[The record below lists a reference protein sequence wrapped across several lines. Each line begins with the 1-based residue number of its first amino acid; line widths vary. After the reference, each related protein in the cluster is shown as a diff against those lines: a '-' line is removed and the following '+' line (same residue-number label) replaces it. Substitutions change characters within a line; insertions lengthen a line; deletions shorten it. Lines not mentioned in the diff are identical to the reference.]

1 MATSKSMRLAA
12 QAIGRESIKVAAVS
26 AGGKIFRD
34 AGVSGD
40 IKVTDELFSIY
51 REIGSGKSPLRS
63 FGNLTERL
71 AKLIDELKIEFNL
84 VNELIK
90 IGDETLKSS
99 SPDFLVSR
107 GEYLYAKIFAA
118 FTGYKFVDSAEIVKF
133 DNDGN
138 LNVGFSEFL
147 IREKYRENDCFVTG
161 GFYGSDPCGE
171 IRLFP
176 RGGGD
181 VTGALLARSL
191 HAETY
196 ENYTD
201 VDGVLPAPPL
211 IVKNIETNKRF
222 LKPLKE
228 LSFRQMEIL
237 TDFSVNVLHPDVL
250 ELLSKT
256 DIPIRISNTFNKY
269 SAGTIISESV
279 AGSDEFFF
287 AVEKIG
293 TIEKIAEKKQD
304 RIKIYR
310 MFSNKKRKSEDEG
323 FAVYLSDCE
332 ESRKKAKIISGLT
345 DTEIFASSEGIILKI
360 DKLGLKPVIKA
371 LTEQ

>member
-118 FTGYKFVDSAEIVKF
+118 FTGYKFVDSTEIVKF

-250 ELLSKT
+250 ALLSET

-287 AVEKIG
+287 AVEKIE
-293 TIEKIAEKKQD
+293 TIEKIAEKKQE

-310 MFSNKKRKSEDEG
+310 MFSNKKRKSKDEG

-345 DTEIFASSEGIILKI
+345 DTEIFASSEGIILTI

>member
-133 DNDGN
+133 DNGGN

-250 ELLSKT
+250 ALLSET

-293 TIEKIAEKKQD
+293 TIEKIAEKKQE

-310 MFSNKKRKSEDEG
+310 MFSNKKRKSKDEG

-332 ESRKKAKIISGLT
+332 ESRVKAKIISGLT
-345 DTEIFASSEGIILKI
+345 DTEIFASSEGIILTI

>member
-171 IRLFP
+171 IRLFS

-250 ELLSKT
+250 ALLSET

-269 SAGTIISESV
+269 SAGTIISESA

-293 TIEKIAEKKQD
+293 TIEKIAEKKQE

-310 MFSNKKRKSEDEG
+310 MFSNKERKSKDEG

-332 ESRKKAKIISGLT
+332 ESRLKAKIISGLT
-345 DTEIFASSEGIILKI
+345 DTEIFASSEGIILTI

>member
-118 FTGYKFVDSAEIVKF
+118 FIGYKFVDSAEIVKF

-250 ELLSKT
+250 ALLSET

-293 TIEKIAEKKQD
+293 TIEKIAEKKQE

-310 MFSNKKRKSEDEG
+310 MFSNKKRKSKDEG

-332 ESRKKAKIISGLT
+332 ESRLKAKIISGLT
-345 DTEIFASSEGIILKI
+345 DTEIFASSEGIILII

>member
-250 ELLSKT
+250 ALLSET

-269 SAGTIISESV
+269 SAGTIISESA

-310 MFSNKKRKSEDEG
+310 MFSNKKRKSKDEG

-332 ESRKKAKIISGLT
+332 ESRLKAKIISGLT
-345 DTEIFASSEGIILKI
+345 DTEVFASSEGIILTI

>member
-34 AGVSGD
+34 AGVGGD

-118 FTGYKFVDSAEIVKF
+118 FTGYKFVDSTEIVKF

-161 GFYGSDPCGE
+161 GFYGSDSCGE

-250 ELLSKT
+250 ALLSET

-279 AGSDEFFF
+279 AGSGEFFF

-293 TIEKIAEKKQD
+293 TIEKIAEKKQE

-310 MFSNKKRKSEDEG
+310 MFSNKKRKSKDEG

-345 DTEIFASSEGIILKI
+345 DTEIFASSEGIILTI

>member
-118 FTGYKFVDSAEIVKF
+118 FTGYKFIDSAEIVKF

-181 VTGALLARSL
+181 VTGALLARAL

-250 ELLSKT
+250 ALLSET
-256 DIPIRISNTFNKY
+256 DISIRISNTFNKY
-269 SAGTIISESV
+269 SAGTIISESA

-293 TIEKIAEKKQD
+293 TIEKIAGKKQD

-310 MFSNKKRKSEDEG
+310 MFSNKKRKSKDEG

-332 ESRKKAKIISGLT
+332 ESRLKAKIISGLT
-345 DTEIFASSEGIILKI
+345 DTEIFASTEGIILTI

>member
-118 FTGYKFVDSAEIVKF
+118 FTGHKFVDSAEIVKF

-228 LSFRQMEIL
+228 LSFCQMEIL

-250 ELLSKT
+250 ALLSET

-279 AGSDEFFF
+279 AGSGEFFF
-287 AVEKIG
+287 AVAKIG
-293 TIEKIAEKKQD
+293 TIEKIAEKKQE

-310 MFSNKKRKSEDEG
+310 MFSNKKRKSKDEG

-332 ESRKKAKIISGLT
+332 ESRLKAKIISGLT
-345 DTEIFASSEGIILKI
+345 DTEIFASSEGIILTI

>member
-99 SPDFLVSR
+99 SSDFLVSR

-138 LNVGFSEFL
+138 LNVGFSELL
-147 IREKYRENDCFVTG
+147 IREKYRDNDCFVTG
-161 GFYGSDPCGE
+161 GFYGSDQCGE

-250 ELLSKT
+250 ALLSET

-293 TIEKIAEKKQD
+293 TIEKIAEKKQE

-310 MFSNKKRKSEDEG
+310 MFSNKKRKSKDEG

-345 DTEIFASSEGIILKI
+345 DTEIFASSEGIILTI

>member
-161 GFYGSDPCGE
+161 GFYGSDPYGE
-171 IRLFP
+171 IKLFP

-191 HAETY
+191 RAETY

-250 ELLSKT
+250 ALLSET
-256 DIPIRISNTFNKY
+256 DIPIRITNTFNKY

-293 TIEKIAEKKQD
+293 TIEKIAKKKQE

-310 MFSNKKRKSEDEG
+310 MFSNKKRKSKDEG

-332 ESRKKAKIISGLT
+332 ESRKKAKIISGLF
-345 DTEIFASSEGIILKI
+345 DTEIFASSEGIILTI

>member
-90 IGDETLKSS
+90 IGDETLKCS

-107 GEYLYAKIFAA
+107 GEYLYAKIFAS

-161 GFYGSDPCGE
+161 GFYGSDQCGE

-250 ELLSKT
+250 ALLSET
-256 DIPIRISNTFNKY
+256 DIPIRITNTFNKY

-293 TIEKIAEKKQD
+293 TIEKIAEKKQE

-310 MFSNKKRKSEDEG
+310 MFSNKKRKSKDEG

-345 DTEIFASSEGIILKI
+345 DTEIFASSEGIILTI

>member
-40 IKVTDELFSIY
+40 TKVTDELFSIY

-118 FTGYKFVDSAEIVKF
+118 FTGYEFVDSAEIVKF

-161 GFYGSDPCGE
+161 GFYGSGPCGE

-250 ELLSKT
+250 ALLSET

-293 TIEKIAEKKQD
+293 TIEKIAEKKQE

-310 MFSNKKRKSEDEG
+310 MFSNKKRKSKDEG

-345 DTEIFASSEGIILKI
+345 DTEIFASSEGIILTI

>member
-107 GEYLYAKIFAA
+107 GEYLYAKIFAS

-161 GFYGSDPCGE
+161 GFYGSDQCGE

-250 ELLSKT
+250 ALLSET
-256 DIPIRISNTFNKY
+256 DIPIRITNTFNKY

-293 TIEKIAEKKQD
+293 MIEKIAEKKQE

-310 MFSNKKRKSEDEG
+310 MFSNKKRKSKDEG

-345 DTEIFASSEGIILKI
+345 DTEIFASSEGIILTI

>member
-12 QAIGRESIKVAAVS
+12 QAIGRESIKVTAVS

-90 IGDETLKSS
+90 IGDEMLKSS

-118 FTGYKFVDSAEIVKF
+118 FTGYKFVDSTEIVKF

-250 ELLSKT
+250 ALLSET

-293 TIEKIAEKKQD
+293 TIEKIAEKKQE

-310 MFSNKKRKSEDEG
+310 MFSNKKRKSKDEG

-332 ESRKKAKIISGLT
+332 ESRLKAKIISGLT
-345 DTEIFASSEGIILKI
+345 DTEIFASSEGIILTI

>member
-26 AGGKIFRD
+26 AGGKLFRD

-118 FTGYKFVDSAEIVKF
+118 FIGYKFVDSAEIVKF

-171 IRLFP
+171 IRLFS

-201 VDGVLPAPPL
+201 VDGVLPVPPH
-211 IVKNIETNKRF
+211 IVKNVAINKKF
-222 LKPLKE
+222 CKPLNK

-256 DIPIRISNTFNKY
+256 DIPIRITNTFNKY
-269 SAGTIISESV
+269 SAGTIISESFT
-279 AGSDEFFF
+279 GSDEFFF

-323 FAVYLSDCE
+323 FAVYISDCE
-332 ESRKKAKIISGLT
+332 ESRKKAKIISGLI
-345 DTEIFASSEGIILKI
+345 DTEIFASSEGIILTI
-360 DKLGLKPVIKA
+360 DKLGFKPVIKA

>member
-147 IREKYRENDCFVTG
+147 IREKYCENDCFVTG

-211 IVKNIETNKRF
+211 IVKNVETNKRF

-250 ELLSKT
+250 ALLSET

-293 TIEKIAEKKQD
+293 TIEKIAEKKQE

-310 MFSNKKRKSEDEG
+310 MFSNKKRKSKDEG

-332 ESRKKAKIISGLT
+332 ESRKKTKIISGLT
-345 DTEIFASSEGIILKI
+345 DTEIFASTEGIILTI

>member
-34 AGVSGD
+34 AGMSGD

-161 GFYGSDPCGE
+161 GFYGSDPCGK

-191 HAETY
+191 HAKTY

-250 ELLSKT
+250 ALLSET

-279 AGSDEFFF
+279 AGSGEFFF

-293 TIEKIAEKKQD
+293 TIEKIAEKKQE

-310 MFSNKKRKSEDEG
+310 MFSNKKRKSKDEG

-332 ESRKKAKIISGLT
+332 ESRLKAKIISGLT
-345 DTEIFASSEGIILKI
+345 DTEIFASSEGIILTI

>member
-118 FTGYKFVDSAEIVKF
+118 FTGYKFVDCAEIVKF

-191 HAETY
+191 HAERY

-250 ELLSKT
+250 ALLSET

-293 TIEKIAEKKQD
+293 TIEKIAEKKQE

-310 MFSNKKRKSEDEG
+310 MFSNKKRKSKDEG

-332 ESRKKAKIISGLT
+332 ESRKKAKIISGLF
-345 DTEIFASSEGIILKI
+345 DTEIFASSEGIILTI

>member
-118 FTGYKFVDSAEIVKF
+118 FTGYKFVDSTEIVKF

-138 LNVGFSEFL
+138 LNVGFSELL

-250 ELLSKT
+250 ALLSET
-256 DIPIRISNTFNKY
+256 DIPIRITNTFNKY

-310 MFSNKKRKSEDEG
+310 MFSNKKRKSKDEG

-345 DTEIFASSEGIILKI
+345 DTEIFASSEGIILTI

>member
-26 AGGKIFRD
+26 AGGKTFRD
-34 AGVSGD
+34 AGVGGD

-118 FTGYKFVDSAEIVKF
+118 FIGYKFVDSAEIVKF

-201 VDGVLPAPPL
+201 VDGVLPVPPL
-211 IVKNIETNKRF
+211 IMKNIETNKRF
-222 LKPLKE
+222 LKPLNK

-250 ELLSKT
+250 ELLSET
-256 DIPIRISNTFNKY
+256 DIPIRITNTFNKY
-269 SAGTIISESV
+269 SAGTIISESFT
-279 AGSDEFFF
+279 GSDEFFF

-310 MFSNKKRKSEDEG
+310 MFLNKKRKSEDEG

-332 ESRKKAKIISGLT
+332 ESRKKAKIISGLI
-345 DTEIFASSEGIILKI
+345 DTEIFASSEGIILTI

-371 LTEQ
+371 FTEQ

>member
-118 FTGYKFVDSAEIVKF
+118 FIGYKFVDSAEIVKF

-250 ELLSKT
+250 ALLSET

-293 TIEKIAEKKQD
+293 TIEKIAEKKQE

-310 MFSNKKRKSEDEG
+310 MFSNKKRKPKDEG

-332 ESRKKAKIISGLT
+332 ESRLKAKIISGLT
-345 DTEIFASSEGIILKI
+345 DTEIFASSEGIILTI

>member
-26 AGGKIFRD
+26 AGGKIFRY

-118 FTGYKFVDSAEIVKF
+118 FTGYKFVDSTEIVKF

-250 ELLSKT
+250 ALLSET

-293 TIEKIAEKKQD
+293 TIEKIAEKKQE

-310 MFSNKKRKSEDEG
+310 MFSNKKRKSKDEG

-345 DTEIFASSEGIILKI
+345 DTEIFASSEGIILTI

>member
-118 FTGYKFVDSAEIVKF
+118 FIGYKFVDSAEIVKF

-191 HAETY
+191 RAETY

-211 IVKNIETNKRF
+211 IVKNIETNKKF

-250 ELLSKT
+250 ALLSET

-279 AGSDEFFF
+279 AGSGEFFF
-287 AVEKIG
+287 AVEKIR
-293 TIEKIAEKKQD
+293 TIEKIAEKKQE

-310 MFSNKKRKSEDEG
+310 MFSNKKRKSKDEG

-332 ESRKKAKIISGLT
+332 ESRKKAKIISELF
-345 DTEIFASSEGIILKI
+345 DTEIFASSEGIILTI

>member
-90 IGDETLKSS
+90 IGDETLRSS

-118 FTGYKFVDSAEIVKF
+118 FIGYKFVDSAEIVKF

-250 ELLSKT
+250 ALLSET

-293 TIEKIAEKKQD
+293 TIEKIAEKKQE

-310 MFSNKKRKSEDEG
+310 MFSNKKRKSKDEG

-332 ESRKKAKIISGLT
+332 ESRLKAKIISGLT
-345 DTEIFASSEGIILKI
+345 DTEIFASSEGIVLII

>member
-34 AGVSGD
+34 TGVSGD

-118 FTGYKFVDSAEIVKF
+118 FTGYKFVDSTEIVKF

-250 ELLSKT
+250 ALLSET

-293 TIEKIAEKKQD
+293 TIEKIAEKKQE

-310 MFSNKKRKSEDEG
+310 MFSNKKRKSKDEG

-332 ESRKKAKIISGLT
+332 ESRKKAKIISGLI
-345 DTEIFASSEGIILKI
+345 DTEIFASSEGIILTI

>member
-34 AGVSGD
+34 TGVGGD

-51 REIGSGKSPLRS
+51 REIGSGKSSLRS

-118 FTGYKFVDSAEIVKF
+118 FIGYKFVDSAEIVKF

-201 VDGVLPAPPL
+201 VDGVLPVPPH
-211 IVKNIETNKRF
+211 IVKNVAINKRF
-222 LKPLKE
+222 CKPLNK

-256 DIPIRISNTFNKY
+256 DISIRITNTFNKY
-269 SAGTIISESV
+269 SAGTIISESFT
-279 AGSDEFFF
+279 GSDEFFF

-293 TIEKIAEKKQD
+293 TIEKIAKKKQD
-304 RIKIYR
+304 YIKIYNMLLNGKPIADDTR
-310 MFSNKKRKSEDEG
+310 Y
-323 FAVYLSDCE
+323 AVYLSDCE
-332 ESRKKAKIISGLT
+332 ESRKKAKIISGLI
-345 DTEIFASSEGIILKI
+345 DTEIFASSEGIILTI

>member
-107 GEYLYAKIFAA
+107 GEYLYAKIFAV

-191 HAETY
+191 RAETY

-250 ELLSKT
+250 ALLSET

-293 TIEKIAEKKQD
+293 TIKKIAEKKQE

-310 MFSNKKRKSEDEG
+310 MFSNKKRKSKDEG

-332 ESRKKAKIISGLT
+332 ESRKKTKIISGLT
-345 DTEIFASSEGIILKI
+345 DTEIFASSEGIILTI

>member
-118 FTGYKFVDSAEIVKF
+118 FTGYKFVDSTEIIKF
-133 DNDGN
+133 DSDGN

-147 IREKYRENDCFVTG
+147 IREKYLENDCFVTG

-211 IVKNIETNKRF
+211 IVKDIETNKRF

-250 ELLSKT
+250 ALLSET

-293 TIEKIAEKKQD
+293 TIEKIAEKKQE

-310 MFSNKKRKSEDEG
+310 MFSNKKRKSKDEG

-345 DTEIFASSEGIILKI
+345 DTEIFASSEGIILTI

>member
-250 ELLSKT
+250 ALLSET

-269 SAGTIISESV
+269 SAGTIISESA

-293 TIEKIAEKKQD
+293 TIEKIAEKKQE

-310 MFSNKKRKSEDEG
+310 MFSNKKRKSKDEG

-345 DTEIFASSEGIILKI
+345 DTEIFASSEGIILTI
-360 DKLGLKPVIKA
+360 DKLGLKSVIKA

>member
-34 AGVSGD
+34 TGVSGD

-250 ELLSKT
+250 ALLSET

-293 TIEKIAEKKQD
+293 TIEKIAEKKQE

-310 MFSNKKRKSEDEG
+310 MFSNKKRKSKDEG

-332 ESRKKAKIISGLT
+332 ESRKKAKIISGLI
-345 DTEIFASSEGIILKI
+345 DTEIFASSEGIILTI

>member
-118 FTGYKFVDSAEIVKF
+118 FTGYKFIDSTEIVKF
-133 DNDGN
+133 DNNGN

-171 IRLFP
+171 IRLFS

-250 ELLSKT
+250 ALLSET

-293 TIEKIAEKKQD
+293 TIEKIAEKKQE

-310 MFSNKKRKSEDEG
+310 MFSNKKRKSKDEG

-332 ESRKKAKIISGLT
+332 ESRLKAKIISGLT
-345 DTEIFASSEGIILKI
+345 DTEIFASSEGIILTI

>member
-118 FTGYKFVDSAEIVKF
+118 FTGYKFVDSTEIVKF

-211 IVKNIETNKRF
+211 IVKNLETNKRF

-250 ELLSKT
+250 ALLSET

-269 SAGTIISESV
+269 SAGTIISESA

-310 MFSNKKRKSEDEG
+310 MFSNKKRKSKDEG

-345 DTEIFASSEGIILKI
+345 DTEIFASSEGIILTI

>member
-99 SPDFLVSR
+99 SPVFLVSR

-118 FTGYKFVDSAEIVKF
+118 FTGYKFVDSTEIVKF

-250 ELLSKT
+250 ALLSET
-256 DIPIRISNTFNKY
+256 DIPIRITNTFNKY

-293 TIEKIAEKKQD
+293 TIEKIAEKKQE

-310 MFSNKKRKSEDEG
+310 MFSNKKRKSKDEG

-345 DTEIFASSEGIILKI
+345 DTEIFASSEGIILTI

>member
-250 ELLSKT
+250 ALLSET

-269 SAGTIISESV
+269 SAGTIISESA
-279 AGSDEFFF
+279 AGSDKFFF

-293 TIEKIAEKKQD
+293 TIEKIAEKKQE

-310 MFSNKKRKSEDEG
+310 MFSNKKRKSKDEG

-345 DTEIFASSEGIILKI
+345 DTEIFASSEGIILTI

-371 LTEQ
+371 LTE

>member
-34 AGVSGD
+34 AGVGGD

-138 LNVGFSEFL
+138 LNVGFSELL

-250 ELLSKT
+250 ALLSET
-256 DIPIRISNTFNKY
+256 DIPIRITNTFNKY

-293 TIEKIAEKKQD
+293 TIEKIAEKKQE

-310 MFSNKKRKSEDEG
+310 MFSNKKRKSKDEG

-332 ESRKKAKIISGLT
+332 ESRKKAKIISGLI
-345 DTEIFASSEGIILKI
+345 DTEIFASSEGIILII

>member
-138 LNVGFSEFL
+138 LNVGFSELL

-181 VTGALLARSL
+181 VTGALLARAL

-211 IVKNIETNKRF
+211 IVKNIETNKKF

-250 ELLSKT
+250 ALLSET

-293 TIEKIAEKKQD
+293 TIEKIAEKKQE

-310 MFSNKKRKSEDEG
+310 MFSNKKRKSKDEG

-345 DTEIFASSEGIILKI
+345 DTEIFASSEGIILTI